1 MSGATSNHRPP
12 ARERIRL
19 ITPRSEGM
27 LLDACTGCGSH
38 VRLDCG
44 FVDMSGPPRKSYL
57 CIRCARLS
65 IGETHAV
72 QLLAAEQQREFEMH
86 CRYLALESAVAD
98 VRRMRAQVA

>member
-19 ITPRSEGM
+19 ITPRSEGVM
-27 LLDACTGCGSH
+27 LDACTGCGSH

-44 FVDMSGPPRKSYL
+44 FVDMSGPPCKSYL
-57 CIRCARLS
+57 CIRCARLT

-72 QLLAAEQQREFEMH
+72 GLLAAEQQREFVMH
-86 CRYLALESAVAD
+86 GRYLVFENALAD
-98 VRRMRAQVA
+98 VRRMRARVA